1 MNDVISIAAD
11 RGRGVF
17 YGAMAGV
24 ALSLGGLIV
33 RSMSGDTSGW
43 QMLTWRSL
51 AFAALMFA
59 IALIRT
65 RSPRQVIRNI
75 AGAGWIG
82 VGVALTVGFGQIAY
96 LMGLIHTSV
105 ANVTFLLGS
114 APVVVAFAA
123 WLVLGE
129 RLSGMGVITLVFAMF
144 GIAIMFSGGVS
155 GGDVLGVAYA
165 AGALVAYASMV
176 LLLRRAGPID
186 TFAVTG
192 VGGLLSAAISIW
204 MAGGDM
210 AIVPAD
216 AVLSIISGLF
226 QVGAGFALIALAARY
241 IKAAEVTLLVL
252 LETILGPLL
261 VWIFIGE
268 TPGSATL
275 IGGAVVILSVA
286 AFAILTREKK
296 AISSRHH

>member
-1 MNDVISIAAD
+1 MTDVSSIAAD
-11 RGRGVF
+11 RGRGVL

-33 RSMSGDTSGW
+33 RLMSADTSGW

-51 AFAALMFA
+51 AFAALMFT
-59 IALIRT
+59 IALVRT

-75 AGAGWIG
+75 AGAGWLG
-82 VGVALTVGFGQIAY
+82 VGVALTVGLGQIAY

-114 APVVVAFAA
+114 APIVVAFAG

-129 RLSGMGVITLVFAMF
+129 RLSGMGVMTLGAAMF
-144 GIAIMFSGGVS
+144 GIAIMFSSGVS
-155 GGDVLGVAYA
+155 GGDALGVAYA

-176 LLLRRAGPID
+176 LLLRKAGPID

-192 VGGLLSAAISIW
+192 VGGLLSAGISIW
-204 MAGGDM
+204 VAGGDM
-210 AIVPAD
+210 AIIPAD
-216 AVLSIISGLF
+216 AALSIVSGVF

-261 VWIFIGE
+261 VWIFISE
-268 TPGSATL
+268 TPAPVTL
-275 IGGAVVILSVA
+275 GGGAIVILSVA
-286 AFAILTREKK
+286 AFAILTREKN
-296 AISSRHH
+296 

>member
-1 MNDVISIAAD
+1 MTDVVSIAAD
-11 RGRGVF
+11 RGRGVL
-17 YGAMAGV
+17 YGALAGI

-33 RSMSGDTSGW
+33 RLMSGETSGW

-59 IALIRT
+59 IALFRT
-65 RSPRQVIRNI
+65 RSLRQIVRNI
-75 AGAGWIG
+75 VDAGWLG
-82 VGVALTVGFGQIAY
+82 VGVALAVGLGQIAY

-114 APVVVAFAA
+114 APVVVAFAG

-129 RLSGMGVITLVFAMF
+129 RLSGRGIVTLVAAMS
-144 GIAIMFSGGVS
+144 GVAIMFSGGIS
-155 GGDVLGVAYA
+155 GSDVLGVAYA

-176 LLLRRAGPID
+176 LLLRKAGPVD

-192 VGGLLSAAISIW
+192 VGGLLSAIISTWI
-204 MAGGDM
+204 AGGDL

-216 AVLSIISGLF
+216 AALSVVSGVF

-241 IKAAEVTLLVL
+241 VKAAEVTLLVL

-268 TPGSATL
+268 TPAPVTL
-275 IGGAVVILSVA
+275 VGGAIVILSVA
-286 AFAILTREKK
+286 AFAIFAREK
-296 AISSRHH
+296 S